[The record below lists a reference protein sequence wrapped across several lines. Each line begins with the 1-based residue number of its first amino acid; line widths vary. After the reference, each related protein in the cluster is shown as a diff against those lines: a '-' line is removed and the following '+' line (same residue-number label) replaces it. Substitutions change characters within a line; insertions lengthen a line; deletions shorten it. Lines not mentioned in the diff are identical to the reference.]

1 MLSLM
6 DRAGDTVPVG
16 EPTAGQVKVSLKAGS
31 VTFEDIRSVSIVDV
45 HCLIFVVVLLELLLT

>member
-1 MLSLM
+1 M